1 LFFDLSGELIEA
13 IGSSSLI
20 IIYIIAIL
28 DTRSTLATAHAV
40 RLAAKE
46 GRKEEFNGVTA
57 AAQQP
62 DDTLCK
68 VAIA

>member
-40 RLAAKE
+40 RLAAKKGRKE
-46 GRKEEFNGVTA
+46 GRKEGRIQWSNSSCST
-57 AAQQP
+57 
-62 DDTLCK
+62 T
-68 VAIA
+68 